1 MTYNALSRDVNLEMK
16 LPAVP
21 DPVDNASSLRSI
33 SDKVLS
39 VSIQDCNEKEKP
51 KKATYPDLSVYTAFT
66 SSSSSDELLG
76 VFDQNCNEKEKPIKD
91 TYQEFCIKAVWKQ
104 SALL

>member
-1 MTYNALSRDVNLEMK
+1 MK

-21 DPVDNASSLRSI
+21 DPVDNASTSSSS

-39 VSIQDCNEKEKP
+39 VSDQEGYEKGKP
-51 KKATYPDLSVYTAFT
+51 KKATYPDFSLDAVST

-76 VFDQNCNEKEKPIKD
+76 VFDQNCNEKEKPMNDI
-91 TYQEFCIKAVWKQ
+91 YQEFCIEAVWKQ
-104 SALL
+104 QSILES